1 MKSLVDTMH
10 DFGYQFGIHD
20 QYRDYYHAA
29 PSYDE
34 NYACRLVDGTV
45 PGHSHWAGGPQSYLC
60 ATQAPFYVKRNFAE
74 LKKKWNPA

>member
-45 PGHSHWAGGPQSYLC
+45 PGHSHW
-60 ATQAPFYVKRNFAE
+60 QAARRAIFVQRRRRFM
-74 LKKKWNPA
+74 

>member
-10 DFGYQFGIHD
+10 DFGYKFGIHD

-34 NYACRLVDGTV
+34 NYACRLPD
-45 PGHSHWAGGPQSYLC
+45 
-60 ATQAPFYVKRNFAE
+60 
-74 LKKKWNPA
+74 